1 MKIDWDKFTIP
12 AGSTGYKLAD
22 TRPNNI
28 IFYNTLGGDQVEI
41 MRISE
46 KGITANP
53 DVPVDE
59 AADAIIRALN
69 GHIGAMIEKAVER
82 RIKEQNV
89 PRS

>member
-1 MKIDWDKFTIP
+1 MKIDWEKFTIP
-12 AGSTGYKLAD
+12 AGLTGYKLAD
-22 TRPNNI
+22 PKPNCI

-69 GHIGAMIEKAVER
+69 GHIEAMIEKAVER
-82 RIKEQNV
+82 RIKEQDV
-89 PRS
+89 PRP

>member
-1 MKIDWDKFTIP
+1 MKIDWEKFTIP
-12 AGSTGYKLAD
+12 AGLTGYKLAD
-22 TRPNNI
+22 PKPNNI

-69 GHIGAMIEKAVER
+69 GHIEAMIEKAVER

-89 PRS
+89 QRS

>member
-69 GHIGAMIEKAVER
+69 GHIEAMIEKAVER

>member
-12 AGSTGYKLAD
+12 ASSTGYELAD

-69 GHIGAMIEKAVER
+69 EHIEAMIEKAVER
-82 RIKEQNV
+82 RIKEQDV
-89 PRS
+89 PRP